1 MNKDMQ
7 EKLNIDLTKCKMIC
21 ESTDRIVKEEFI
33 GTMYEILKKMDAE
46 FEFDYE
52 NFVYN
57 YEDMIDDELYDV
69 DAIDQV
75 LIKSVEQG
83 EDVNDVIYELIKNYG
98 AGYYQTTEDLDE
110 YEYE

>member
-1 MNKDMQ
+1 MIKDIQ
-7 EKLNIDLTKCKMIC
+7 ENLNIDMTKCKMIC

-33 GTMYEILKKMDAE
+33 GTMYEILKRMDAE

-75 LIKSVEQG
+75 LIKSVERG
-83 EDVNDVIYELIKNYG
+83 KDVNDVIYELIENYG
-98 AGYYQTTEDLDE
+98 GYYYYTSEDLDE
-110 YEYE
+110 

>member
-1 MNKDMQ
+1 MTKDMQ
-7 EKLNIDLTKCKMIC
+7 EKLNIDMTKCRLIC
-21 ESTDRIVKEEFI
+21 ESTDRIVKEEFE
-33 GTMYEILKKMDAE
+33 GTMYEILKRMDAE

-75 LIKSVEQG
+75 LIKAFEQG
-83 EDVNDVIYELIKNYG
+83 EDVNYLIYDLIQNYG
-98 AGYYQTTEDLDE
+98 GYYYYTSEDLDE
-110 YEYE
+110 